1 MPISHIDEEREGIL
15 IYADGIEEGLV
26 CIYDPRFVLII
37 LFYRVVLYYT
47 IAFGYIRY
55 HHLMEDGVCAD
66 ELIDQITND
75 ILHEKLGLLNIE
87 EYYRVKHAERMEWDR
102 TYNSQLEFVFI

>member
-1 MPISHIDEEREGIL
+1 
-15 IYADGIEEGLV
+15 
-26 CIYDPRFVLII
+26 
-37 LFYRVVLYYT
+37 
-47 IAFGYIRY
+47 
-55 HHLMEDGVCAD
+55 MEDGVCAD